1 MKTRIRDMLV
11 IAAALIVGAA
21 SPAPAAWA
29 AELLVVSQPNCSY
42 CKAWDIEV
50 GSVYA
55 RTDEAR
61 IAPLRRVRLDALAG
75 SAYRFQEPVLYA
87 PTFVLL
93 DGATE
98 IGRITGYSDASMF
111 WGMLNQLL
119 RKLAPESRA
128 VTKTVANRSAHPDG

>member
-1 MKTRIRDMLV
+1 MLLL
-11 IAAALIVGAA
+11 AAALIA
-21 SPAPAAWA
+21 SVAFSVPAAMA
-29 AELLVVSQPNCSY
+29 AELLVVSQANCSY

-61 IAPLRRVRLDALAG
+61 IAPLRRVRLDELAG
-75 SAYRFQEPVLYA
+75 KPYLFKEPVLYA

-93 DGATE
+93 DGTAE
-98 IGRITGYSDASMF
+98 VGRITGYSDASMF

-119 RKLAPESRA
+119 RKLAPETRA
-128 VTKTVANRSAHPDG
+128 HTKTVAKRSPHPDG